1 MGIITKLFFLKTESM
16 NFKIYILST
25 LPNLL
30 YSRPHVPSSGTYS
43 IELFNDEH
51 YPTTASTEILTRTE
65 LDEPQLF
72 KNSEN
77 LKILTSHNFKKY
89 VLDGDENW
97 LIMFYL
103 SYCSR
108 SQKLAPKFQEAA
120 ELLSQNFLKSDL
132 KIKFGVVDAWNEF
145 MLPYDY
151 GIELG
156 PSYPSVKFFSAYDK
170 NVVRDYPHKLHSY
183 HTESEDFRRVALDFV
198 EMDQSDKNKNF
209 EEEDEVFQETGS
221 GYNFSGSGPGV
232 NGPVGLFE
240 ESAIVGPVG
249 LINSKSKVDDRNEY
263 DVTETP
269 EFILY

>member
-1 MGIITKLFFLKTESM
+1 MGIITKLIFLKIESM
-16 NFKIYILST
+16 NFKFYILLT

-30 YSRPHVPSSGTYS
+30 HSRPHVPSSDTYS
-43 IELFNDEH
+43 IELSSDKH
-51 YPTTASTEILTRTE
+51 YPTTASTEIFTKTE
-65 LDEPQLF
+65 LHKTQLF

-89 VLDGDENW
+89 VLDGKENW

-103 SYCSR
+103 PYCSR

-120 ELLSQNFLKSDL
+120 ELLSQNFLKTDSN
-132 KIKFGVVDAWNEF
+132 IKFGVVDAWNEF

-183 HTESEDFRRVALDFV
+183 HTESEDFRRVAMDFA
-198 EMDQSDKNKNF
+198 EMDQSEKKKKKDDQ
-209 EEEDEVFQETGS
+209 EQEQEETGS

-232 NGPVGLFE
+232 NGPVGIFE
-240 ESAIVGPVG
+240 ENYAI
-249 LINSKSKVDDRNEY
+249 
-263 DVTETP
+263 TETP
-269 EFILY
+269 EFII

>member
-1 MGIITKLFFLKTESM
+1 MG
-16 NFKIYILST
+16 
-25 LPNLL
+25 NLL
-30 YSRPHVPSSGTYS
+30 HSRPRVPSSDTYS
-43 IELFNDEH
+43 IELFNDKH
-51 YPTTASTEILTRTE
+51 YPTAASTEIFTKTE
-65 LDEPQLF
+65 LDKPQLF

-77 LKILTSHNFKKY
+77 LKILTSHNFRKY
-89 VLDGDENW
+89 VLDGNENW

-103 SYCSR
+103 PYCSR

-120 ELLSQNFLKSDL
+120 ELLSKNFLKSDL

-156 PSYPSVKFFSAYDK
+156 PSYPSMKFFSAYDK

-198 EMDQSDKNKNF
+198 EMDQSEKKQKVKNDQ
-209 EEEDEVFQETGS
+209 EEEQEYSQETGS

-232 NGPVGLFE
+232 NGPVGILE
-240 ESAIVGPVG
+240 ENYAI
-249 LINSKSKVDDRNEY
+249 
-263 DVTETP
+263 
-269 EFILY
+269 

>member
-1 MGIITKLFFLKTESM
+1 MGIITKLFFLKTEGM
-16 NFKIYILST
+16 NFKFYILST

-43 IELFNDEH
+43 IELLNDEH
-51 YPTTASTEILTRTE
+51 YPTTASTEILTKTE
-65 LDEPQLF
+65 LHKSQLF

-89 VLDGDENW
+89 VLDGKENW

-103 SYCSR
+103 PYCPR

-120 ELLSQNFLKSDL
+120 ELLSQNFLNTDSN
-132 KIKFGVVDAWNEF
+132 IKFGVVDAWNEF

-183 HTESEDFRRVALDFV
+183 HTESEDFRRVAMDFAK
-198 EMDQSDKNKNF
+198 MDQSEKKKKKDDQEQEQ
-209 EEEDEVFQETGS
+209 EEANFQETGS

-232 NGPVGLFE
+232 NGPVGIFE
-240 ESAIVGPVG
+240 ENYAI
-249 LINSKSKVDDRNEY
+249 
-263 DVTETP
+263 TESP
-269 EFILY
+269 EFIIY

>member
-1 MGIITKLFFLKTESM
+1 MG
-16 NFKIYILST
+16 
-25 LPNLL
+25 
-30 YSRPHVPSSGTYS
+30 
-43 IELFNDEH
+43 
-51 YPTTASTEILTRTE
+51 
-65 LDEPQLF
+65 
-72 KNSEN
+72 
-77 LKILTSHNFKKY
+77 
-89 VLDGDENW
+89 NW

-103 SYCSR
+103 PYCSR

-156 PSYPSVKFFSAYDK
+156 PSCPSVKFFSAYDK

-183 HTESEDFRRVALDFV
+183 HTQSDDFRRVALDFV
-198 EMDQSDKNKNF
+198 EMDQSEKNKNF
-209 EEEDEVFQETGS
+209 EEEEEKEEDSQETGS
-221 GYNFSGSGPGV
+221 GYNFSGSSPGV

-240 ESAIVGPVG
+240 ENAIVGPLG

-263 DVTETP
+263 EVTETP
-269 EFILY
+269 EFFIFY